1 MYNNKNFMSS
11 LNLSETKLS
20 EFINKEDINSD
31 VSKKVYYEKVIDLYM
46 DQIFNVDNEFLKSLI
61 DFDDLKYTKDELDYI
76 IYEEMGVNRNNKK
89 DLSLIL
95 NRVYESYKESKS
107 DKNYYLMKYLLPF
120 TLYNDRIFNKNFYL
134 HFGANRFFKNEFID
148 AITDTF
154 MYIRDNN
161 IECEVI
167 ELLFNDILTKLYVH
181 SNEVVSRIL
190 VRIAKKDSSLLFT
203 NDTIFNILYSLYSHQ
218 TIKKIKRNISIES
231 IEKIIKMNRYT
242 YIERI
247 EKAIGRQLS
256 FYDNPNGKEIKNMI
270 KEFKNNK

>member
-1 MYNNKNFMSS
+1 MYNNKNFKSS
-11 LNLSETKLS
+11 LNLNKTKLS
-20 EFINKEDINSD
+20 EFIDKEDINSD

-89 DLSLIL
+89 DISLII
-95 NRVYESYKESKS
+95 NRVYKSYKESKS
-107 DKNYYLMKYLLPF
+107 DKDNLMKYLLPF
-120 TLYNDRIFNKNFYL
+120 TLYNDGIFNSNFYL
-134 HFGANRFFKNEFID
+134 HFSSSKFIKNDFID
-148 AITDTF
+148 ALTDTF
-154 MYIRDNN
+154 IYIRNNN

-167 ELLFNDILTKLYVH
+167 ELLFNEICTKLYIH

-203 NDTIFNILYSLYSHQ
+203 DDTIFNILYSLYSHQ

-247 EKAIGRQLS
+247 EKAIGKQLS